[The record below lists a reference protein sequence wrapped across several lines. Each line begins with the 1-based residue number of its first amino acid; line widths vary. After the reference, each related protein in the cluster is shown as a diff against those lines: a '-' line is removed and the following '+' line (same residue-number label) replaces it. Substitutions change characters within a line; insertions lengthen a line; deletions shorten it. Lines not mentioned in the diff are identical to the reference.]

1 MDGLFINIF
10 FIFILILINGYLSGT
25 EIAVVTARK
34 SHIKQLAETAE
45 DSGLEEGV
53 MLKLLSTFCMDFPFL
68 RDRLRK

>member
-34 SHIKQLAETAE
+34 SHIKQLAET
-45 DSGLEEGV
+45 GKR
-53 MLKLLSTFCMDFPFL
+53 M
-68 RDRLRK
+68 RKYS